1 MVGLALPSPRS
12 ACPPRTVIRINI
24 PSSPFLG
31 SYSASKSAPP
41 PWIRLPLPLLL
52 MCSGLGEGRPALLPL
67 AFLIWKSEQRGPRD
81 ETIPWKGAGP
91 AVHAAPSLGRAQPC
105 ALLAS

>member
-41 PWIRLPLPLLL
+41 WIRLPLPLLL
-52 MCSGLGEGRPALLPL
+52 MCLGLGEGRPALPPL
-67 AFLIWKSEQRGPRD
+67 AFLIWKSEQRGREMRPS
-81 ETIPWKGAGP
+81 PWKGAGP
-91 AVHAAPSLGRAQPC
+91 AVHAPLP
-105 ALLAS
+105 